1 MFITT
6 KVFDGSQREV
16 ALVKF
21 KLIVLVLCAAVTL
34 SFSKTITVGTSADFP
49 PFEYIE
55 NGQFVGL
62 DMDLMREIAKIA
74 GFELKF
80 VDMSFDSLIPALR
93 AGQIDVAAAAMT
105 ITDERKQV
113 VDFSIPYWTADQSV
127 IVKADSN
134 LTITVL
140 FGKYK
145 IGVQTGTTGDLWCT
159 DELVGKGILPE
170 KNLKRYD
177 TFILA
182 LSDLLNGNI
191 DAIVLDS
198 PVANRFAATKPVK
211 VVGIIVTGEQYGIA
225 VRKGNKELLEAINRA
240 LRQIIDSG
248 KMAELIDKYF

>member
-1 MFITT
+1 MKQV
-6 KVFDGSQREV
+6 KVFLSV
-16 ALVKF
+16 LL
-21 KLIVLVLCAAVTL
+21 LISFVLFARTV
-34 SFSKTITVGTSADFP
+34 TVGTSADFP

-55 NGQFVGL
+55 NGQFVGF

-105 ITDERKQV
+105 ITEERKKV
-113 VDFSIPYWTADQSV
+113 VDFSMPYWFADQSI
-127 IVKADSN
+127 IVKADSDF
-134 LTITVL
+134 TITVL
-140 FGKYK
+140 FGKYR

-159 DELVGKGILPE
+159 ENLVEKGLLPE
-170 KNLKRYD
+170 RNLKRYD

-225 VRKGNKELLEAINRA
+225 VRKGNKELLDKINQA
-240 LRQIIDSG
+240 LKTLIETG
-248 KMAELIDKYF
+248 KINELIDKYF

>member
-1 MFITT
+1 
-6 KVFDGSQREV
+6 
-16 ALVKF
+16 
-21 KLIVLVLCAAVTL
+21 
-34 SFSKTITVGTSADFP
+34 VGTSADFP

-55 NGQFVGL
+55 NGQFVGF
-62 DMDLMREIAKIA
+62 DMDLIREIAKIA

-105 ITDERKQV
+105 ITEERKKV
-113 VDFSIPYWTADQSV
+113 VDFSMPYWTADQSI
-127 IVKADSN
+127 IVKADSD

-140 FGKYK
+140 FGKYR

-159 DELVGKGILPE
+159 ENLVQKGLLPE
-170 KNLKRYD
+170 RNLKRYD

-225 VRKGNKELLEAINRA
+225 VRKGNKELLDKINQA
-240 LRQIIDSG
+240 LKTLIETG
-248 KMAELIDKYF
+248 KINELIDKYF

>member
-1 MFITT
+1 MF
-6 KVFDGSQREV
+6 
-16 ALVKF
+16 
-21 KLIVLVLCAAVTL
+21 LILILL
-34 SFSKTITVGTSADFP
+34 SAMTFSRTITVGTSADFP

-55 NGQFVGL
+55 NGQFVGF

-74 GFELKF
+74 GFDLKF

-93 AGQIDVAAAAMT
+93 AGQVDVVAAAMT

-127 IVKADSN
+127 IVKSESP

-140 FGKYK
+140 FSKGK

-159 DELVGKGILPE
+159 DNLVSTGMLPE

-177 TFILA
+177 TFVLA

-198 PVANRFAATKPVK
+198 PVANRFAATKPVR
-211 VVGIIVTGEQYGIA
+211 VVGIITTGEQYGVA
-225 VRKGNKELLEAINRA
+225 VRKGEKELLEKINNAIKVLNE
-240 LRQIIDSG
+240 SG
-248 KMAELIDKYF
+248 KMSELIDKYF

>member
-1 MFITT
+1 MKLRSF
-6 KVFDGSQREV
+6 VF
-16 ALVKF
+16 ALLLLTAF
-21 KLIVLVLCAAVTL
+21 A
-34 SFSKTITVGTSADFP
+34 FSKTITVGTSADFP

-55 NGQFVGL
+55 NGQFVGF

-105 ITDERKQV
+105 ITEERKQV

-140 FGKYK
+140 FGKYR

-159 DELVGKGILPE
+159 DELVAKGILPE

-225 VRKGNKELLEAINRA
+225 VKKGNRELLNAINNA
-240 LRQIIDSG
+240 LKQIIESG
-248 KMAELIDKYF
+248 KMNELIDKYF

>member
-1 MFITT
+1 V
-6 KVFDGSQREV
+6 KVFLSV
-16 ALVKF
+16 LL
-21 KLIVLVLCAAVTL
+21 LISFVLFARTV
-34 SFSKTITVGTSADFP
+34 TVGTSADFP

-55 NGQFVGL
+55 NGQFVGF

-105 ITDERKQV
+105 ITEERKKV
-113 VDFSIPYWTADQSV
+113 VDFSMPYWSADQSI
-127 IVKADSN
+127 IVKADSDF
-134 LTITVL
+134 TITVL
-140 FGKYK
+140 FGKYR

-159 DELVGKGILPE
+159 ENLVQKGLLPE
-170 KNLKRYD
+170 RNLKRYD

-225 VRKGNKELLEAINRA
+225 VRKGNKELLDKINQA
-240 LRQIIDSG
+240 LKTLIETG
-248 KMAELIDKYF
+248 KINELIDKYF

>member
-1 MFITT
+1 MRLTRLFLITLLL
-6 KVFDGSQREV
+6 F
-16 ALVKF
+16 
-21 KLIVLVLCAAVTL
+21 VTFL
-34 SFSKTITVGTSADFP
+34 FGKTITVGTSADFP

-55 NGQFVGL
+55 NGQFVGF
-62 DMDLMREIAKIA
+62 DMDLMREIAKLA

-93 AGQIDVAAAAMT
+93 AGQVDVVAAAMT

-113 VDFSIPYWTADQSV
+113 VDFSTPYWTADQSI
-127 IVKADSN
+127 IVKADSD

-140 FGKYK
+140 HQKGR

-159 DELVGKGILPE
+159 DNLVGKGLLLE

-177 TFILA
+177 TFVLA

-198 PVANRFAATKPVK
+198 PVANRFAAIKPVK

-225 VRKGNKELLEAINRA
+225 VKKGNKELLDKINSAIKVLNET
-240 LRQIIDSG
+240 G

>member
-1 MFITT
+1 VKQV
-6 KVFDGSQREV
+6 KVFLSV
-16 ALVKF
+16 LL
-21 KLIVLVLCAAVTL
+21 LISFVLFARTV
-34 SFSKTITVGTSADFP
+34 IVGTSADFP

-55 NGQFVGL
+55 NGQFVGF

-80 VDMSFDSLIPALR
+80 GDMSFDSLIPALR
-93 AGQIDVAAAAMT
+93 VGQIDVAAAAMT
-105 ITDERKQV
+105 ITEERKKV
-113 VDFSIPYWTADQSV
+113 VDFSMPYWTADQSI
-127 IVKADSN
+127 IVKADSD

-140 FGKYK
+140 FGKYR

-159 DELVGKGILPE
+159 ENLVEKGLLPE
-170 KNLKRYD
+170 RNLKRYD

-225 VRKGNKELLEAINRA
+225 VRKGNKELLNKINQA
-240 LRQIIDSG
+240 LKTLIETG
-248 KMAELIDKYF
+248 KINELIDKYF

>member
-1 MFITT
+1 MKLRSF
-6 KVFDGSQREV
+6 VF
-16 ALVKF
+16 AL
-21 KLIVLVLCAAVTL
+21 LLLAAFA
-34 SFSKTITVGTSADFP
+34 FSKTITVGTSADFP

-55 NGQFVGL
+55 NGRFVGF

-93 AGQIDVAAAAMT
+93 AGQIDVVAAAMT
-105 ITDERKQV
+105 ITEERKQV

-127 IVKADSN
+127 IVRADSN

-159 DELVGKGILPE
+159 DELVSKGILPE
-170 KNLKRYD
+170 RNLKRYD

-198 PVANRFAATKPVK
+198 PVASRFAATKPVK

-225 VRKGNKELLEAINRA
+225 VRKGNKELLNAINNA
-240 LRQIIDSG
+240 LKQIIESG
-248 KMAELIDKYF
+248 KMSELIDKYF

>member
-1 MFITT
+1 MKQV
-6 KVFDGSQREV
+6 KVFLSV
-16 ALVKF
+16 LL
-21 KLIVLVLCAAVTL
+21 LISFVLFARTV
-34 SFSKTITVGTSADFP
+34 TVGTSADFP

-55 NGQFVGL
+55 NGQFVGF

-105 ITDERKQV
+105 ITEERKKV
-113 VDFSIPYWTADQSV
+113 VDFSMPYWTADQSI
-127 IVKADSN
+127 IVKAGSD

-140 FGKYK
+140 FGKYR

-159 DELVGKGILPE
+159 ENLVEKGLLPE
-170 KNLKRYD
+170 RNLKRYD

-225 VRKGNKELLEAINRA
+225 VRKGNKELLNKINQA
-240 LRQIIDSG
+240 LKTLIETG
-248 KMAELIDKYF
+248 KINELIDKYF

>member
-1 MFITT
+1 MKQV
-6 KVFDGSQREV
+6 KVFLSV
-16 ALVKF
+16 LLLVSF
-21 KLIVLVLCAAVTL
+21 VLFARTV
-34 SFSKTITVGTSADFP
+34 TVGTSADFP

-55 NGQFVGL
+55 NGQFVGF
-62 DMDLMREIAKIA
+62 DMDLMREIARIA

-105 ITDERKQV
+105 ITDERKMV
-113 VDFSIPYWTADQSV
+113 VDFSMPYWTADQSI
-127 IVKADSN
+127 IVKADLD

-140 FGKYK
+140 FGKYR

-159 DELVGKGILPE
+159 ENLVEKGLLPE
-170 KNLKRYD
+170 RNLKRYD

-211 VVGIIVTGEQYGIA
+211 VVGMIVTGEQYGIA
-225 VRKGNKELLEAINRA
+225 VKKGNKELLDKINQA
-240 LRQIIDSG
+240 LKTLIETG
-248 KMAELIDKYF
+248 KINELIDKYF

>member
-1 MFITT
+1 MRLT
-6 KVFDGSQREV
+6 R
-16 ALVKF
+16 LL
-21 KLIVLVLCAAVTL
+21 LISLLLFVTFL
-34 SFSKTITVGTSADFP
+34 FGKTITVGTSADFP

-55 NGQFVGL
+55 NGQFVGF
-62 DMDLMREIAKIA
+62 DMDLMREVAKLA

-93 AGQIDVAAAAMT
+93 AGQVDVVAAAMT
-105 ITDERKQV
+105 ITDERRQV
-113 VDFSIPYWTADQSV
+113 VDFSTPYWTADQSI
-127 IVKADSN
+127 IVKAVSN

-140 FGKYK
+140 YQKGR

-159 DELVGKGILPE
+159 DNLVGKGLLPE
-170 KNLKRYD
+170 KNLRRYD
-177 TFILA
+177 TFVLA

-198 PVANRFAATKPVK
+198 PVANRFAAIKPVK

-225 VRKGNKELLEAINRA
+225 VKKGNKELLDKINSAIKILNET
-240 LRQIIDSG
+240 G